1 MAGPRGAAVLQGGAF
16 LETLILL
23 LAVFGAV
30 ILLTARRPMLL
41 RDLPSSLPI
50 ACIALGAL
58 PHVPVLSPLLDRPP
72 ETPEADRRADGIRGD
87 HGPEGGGT
95 EDRPPPGLA

>member
-1 MAGPRGAAVLQGGAF
+1 MPPCCKGGAF

-30 ILLTARRPMLL
+30 ILLTARLPMLL

-58 PHVPVLSPLLDRPP
+58 PHVPVLSPLLDR
-72 ETPEADRRADGIRGD
+72 TPLKHLKLTEGPTESVAIMNQRGQD
-87 HGPEGGGT
+87 
-95 EDRPPPGLA
+95 